1 MKNTAKLLSLL
12 LVMGFLG
19 GCAGNS
25 SRVETMYENQQKLE
39 TEVRE
44 LKTLESEVDTLRVQL
59 RGTEQHNAELQ
70 REIERLE
77 RMMENR
83 SKYNKNYE
91 TREISVHESGELWGE
106 IEGEEQTGRSDEED
120 FKQSRKP
127 KFSDQQKLRNIET
140 MDSAD
145 QLHKTAVNYFEK
157 GNYKL
162 SILAYQEFIDKFPR
176 DSRVPRAYLKQG
188 YALMK
193 MGKRKEA
200 AYFFS
205 GVLSKFPESSEAQ
218 LASNELKD
226 IR

>member
-1 MKNTAKLLSLL
+1 MRKFTKIFSM
-12 LVMGFLG
+12 LVIIAFVS

-25 SRVETMYENQQKLE
+25 SRVETMYENQQELE
-39 TEVRE
+39 TEARD
-44 LKTLESEVDTLRVQL
+44 LKTLESEVDTLREQM
-59 RGTEQHNAELQ
+59 RKTEQKNAELE
-70 REIERLE
+70 REIGQLERLIK
-77 RMMENR
+77 NR

-91 TREISVHESGELWGE
+91 SREISVHESGELWGE
-106 IEGEEQTGRSDEED
+106 VEGEGQTGRSDKED

-127 KFSDQQKLRNIET
+127 RFSDHQKLRNIET

-145 QLHKTAVNYFEK
+145 QLHETAVDYYEK

-162 SILAYQEFIDKFPR
+162 SILAYQEFIDKFPS

-218 LASNELKD
+218 LASNELKE